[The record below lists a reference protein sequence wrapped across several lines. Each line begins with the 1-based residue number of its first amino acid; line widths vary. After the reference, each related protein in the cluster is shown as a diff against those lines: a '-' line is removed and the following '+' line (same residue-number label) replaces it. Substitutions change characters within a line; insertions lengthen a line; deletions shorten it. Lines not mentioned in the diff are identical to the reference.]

1 MRDSICGL
9 LRAMSLTVLSA
20 VLVAGC
26 DVDVM
31 GDKKD
36 IEMERERHA
45 REVRE
50 ALQYERERDARR
62 AAEREA
68 KIRIAE
74 EKRKADIEKAR
85 LEEERREKEREE
97 KKREREAQRLAAQ
110 KVKEFEDNIRVFQ
123 TGRIFWWE
131 DAPFEERRLRAV
143 SDCTYLCLINSIEE
157 GKIYFELKTSKGK
170 VIGARRLHSDGTGED
185 MPREDCINLI
195 KKNQVIV
202 SRLAGKKFDSN
213 LFVWNGKSAAC
224 RKFSIPDEYGVFIPT
239 QEELG
244 PLYECVG
251 DARRQNP
258 KIRYQIFFH
267 SSASSSGELLCEV
280 GFGEGVSKFDIQTA
294 VFSMLFEQR
303 SAERDARARKAP
315 KAKTREID
323 PSLKSFRGPTRPYYG
338 GRRAVERPG
347 QRTMSHGNASMRDDT
362 QALVSDSDV
371 EAVLLRSTISYQ
383 IKAP

>member
-1 MRDSICGL
+1 M

-62 AAEREA
+62 TDEREA

-123 TGRIFWWE
+123 TGRIFWW
-131 DAPFEERRLRAV
+131 EERRLRAV

-213 LFVWNGKSAAC
+213 LFVWNGKSAAG
-224 RKFSIPDEYGVFIPT
+224 RKFSIPDEV
-239 QEELG
+239 
-244 PLYECVG
+244 
-251 DARRQNP
+251 RRVHP
-258 KIRYQIFFH
+258 D
-267 SSASSSGELLCEV
+267 SGGAWTSV
-280 GFGEGVSKFDIQTA
+280 
-294 VFSMLFEQR
+294 
-303 SAERDARARKAP
+303 
-315 KAKTREID
+315 
-323 PSLKSFRGPTRPYYG
+323 
-338 GRRAVERPG
+338 
-347 QRTMSHGNASMRDDT
+347 
-362 QALVSDSDV
+362 
-371 EAVLLRSTISYQ
+371 
-383 IKAP
+383 